1 MSVLK
6 KLALVLFMVGTFI
19 SNGQVA
25 GAQNILTDSDFDFT
39 SIRRLIVC
47 EANNSTEKDSL
58 TNDVLYHAFL
68 TRPDKV
74 NLQISGIRD
83 YTGKINQDQLSSLAK
98 YAEVYMV
105 PTVVRQRN
113 THIFFEVYEATT
125 QKLIYSERVSVS
137 GAQSAKLYEDATKQF
152 YKEFNQLLTGKAK
165 LEKKSDKAA

>member
-1 MSVLK
+1 
-6 KLALVLFMVGTFI
+6 
-19 SNGQVA
+19 
-25 GAQNILTDSDFDFT
+25 
-39 SIRRLIVC
+39 
-47 EANNSTEKDSL
+47 
-58 TNDVLYHAFL
+58 
-68 TRPDKV
+68 
-74 NLQISGIRD
+74 
-83 YTGKINQDQLSSLAK
+83 
-98 YAEVYMV
+98 MV